1 MRELPQAAYD
11 RHRHVADG
19 VVATCIPQLAD
30 AEAACLASVA
40 SVRGS
45 GVEVHD
51 RHPVNPVTRSLSR
64 APGLAVH
71 VSAADPHVAPPGA

>member
-30 AEAACLASVA
+30 GEAACLA

-71 VSAADPHVAPPGA
+71 VSAADPHVASSGA